1 MRILCCLD
9 GTNIEQLSKAVSTFL
24 PGNAT
29 TVGLLYV
36 IDTGPQRDME
46 LRRERSLR
54 SRHSGPLRSEQM
66 RQAEQYA
73 AQDVLEEAKRYFER
87 IGTPELLQ
95 RRGRPE
101 REIVNCAAEWH
112 SDLLVICPHSSQWEG
127 PALGPKSVGHVARF
141 VLDHAPCPVLLVRP
155 LSRSNVP
162 LPG

>member
-9 GTNIEQLSKAVSTFL
+9 GTNIEQLSKVLSTFL